1 MRHRMFVW
9 GLAAIS
15 LLLFQGCATLSED
28 ECLTADW
35 RTIGF
40 EDGARGISSRN
51 ISKHREACA
60 EYGVRPDFEIYMA
73 GHREG
78 LREYCIP
85 SQGFAL
91 GRSGKR
97 FNSSCPP
104 DLAPGFLAA
113 YEDGQSV
120 YQLQSDL
127 KRLQGDI
134 RRARS
139 EQEVLK
145 RDIEAN
151 EAMIESDAT
160 SRHLRRELM
169 AQNRK
174 LEELI
179 AEKYVFIAET
189 EEEIDWISRRIE
201 KKNLAYYKY

>member
-60 EYGVRPDFEIYMA
+60 EYGITPDFAIYRA

-78 LREYCIP
+78 LREYCVP
-85 SQGFAL
+85 TQGFAL

-97 FNSSCPP
+97 YNNICPP
-104 DLAPGFLAA
+104 NLEPGFLAA
-113 YEDGQSV
+113 YGDGQAV
-120 YQLQSDL
+120 YNLQQDL
-127 KRLQGDI
+127 NRLQGDI
-134 RRARS
+134 RRARG
-139 EQEVLK
+139 EQEALQ
-145 RDIEAN
+145 RDIESN
-151 EAMIESDAT
+151 EAMIVSDTT

-169 AQNRK
+169 VQNRK

-189 EEEIDWISRRIE
+189 EEEIDWIAQRIE
-201 KKNLAYYKY
+201 KKNRVYYQY